1 MDARTRHDRVNDLLA
16 RAREAAIAGD
26 AAARLR
32 WSEEAA
38 HTALDADEPLAV
50 RSAWRFAKAAHD
62 TQDPAAALRALDHLL
77 ALPAALAADEA
88 LRALPA
94 LTQLVWD
101 HAGYADPRPA
111 EAWAALAVHHERT
124 RDPWLAATARAQQA
138 WHLACA
144 GDHPGLDAIVDRML
158 SLDPRTFGDGPSR
171 HPDAPD
177 ARGSVWWAQLAVLRT
192 AAWSA
197 AWAGRRRRAV
207 DLVDALLDAA
217 EAARVDVAADVW
229 TIDPAAR
236 AALAGGEPGQIEA
249 LAGAWRARL
258 ARLEAP
264 RAPLHRA
271 LAAALLD
278 PPSREAAH
286 ALGDAADRALADR
299 VGPEWAAD
307 AWSRAASVA
316 RDAGDADLATAAA
329 ARAEALIARFGL
341 GGLRQDPP
349 AR

>member
-26 AAARLR
+26 PAARLR

-38 HTALDADEPLAV
+38 QTALDADEPLAV
-50 RSAWRFAKAAHD
+50 RAAWRFAKAAHD
-62 TQDPAAALRALDHLL
+62 AKDPTAVLRALDHLL
-77 ALPAALAADEA
+77 TLPAALAADEA

-101 HAGYADPRPA
+101 HAGYADARPA
-111 EAWAALAVHHERT
+111 QAWDALAIHHERS

-144 GDHPGLDAIVDRML
+144 GDHPGLDGIVDRL
-158 SLDPRTFGDGPSR
+158 LGLDPRTFGDGPSR

-217 EAARVDVAADVW
+217 EAARLDVAADPW

-236 AALAGGEPGQIEA
+236 AALTGGEPSQIHA
-249 LAGAWRARL
+249 LAGAWRARFD
-258 ARLEAP
+258 RLDVP

-278 PPSREAAH
+278 PPSREVAR
-286 ALGDAADRALADR
+286 ALAEAADRALADR

-307 AWSRAASVA
+307 AWSRAATVA
-316 RDAGDADLATAAA
+316 RDAGDAEASTAAA
-329 ARAEALIARFGL
+329 ARAEALIARYGL
-341 GGLRQDPP
+341 GGLRP
-349 AR
+349 AGPDA